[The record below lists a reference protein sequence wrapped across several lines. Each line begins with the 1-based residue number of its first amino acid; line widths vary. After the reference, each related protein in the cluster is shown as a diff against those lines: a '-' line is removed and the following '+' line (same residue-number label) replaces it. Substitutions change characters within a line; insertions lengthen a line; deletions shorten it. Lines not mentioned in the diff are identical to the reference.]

1 MKANLFGVAGAA
13 LAFLGVVSLAYSATF
28 GFLYSDGRYTTIA
41 PPGSTGSEAFD
52 INDRGQ
58 IVGDLGGVT
67 VTPLPPT
74 WMMMML
80 AGLAGFGLL
89 SYRRKRTLSAA
100 AARFFGFGLGG
111 VAPALTL
118 GNGSPTLML
127 ETMALKLQVANGSRA
142 SSSLAL
148 RFKFLALAMLACA
161 TCCFAFVPFASAS
174 TVAASGAGWCASYNL
189 EPCNNTNTSV
199 LANDFAGFLG
209 DEGHFQNW
217 YFFNIPNI
225 PITSATLS
233 IFNNCSTCAG
243 VPSDTYTVYAATL
256 IGYGSLVSG
265 SALGAVNVG
274 TADAIAPGFVDIV
287 LNPTGVALL
296 NSAAGGSFLF
306 GGGTD
311 NPGGGPNSGIFGAD
325 QTAQAELIFNGAATP
340 LPAALP
346 LFATGLG
353 ALGLLGWRRKR
364 KNAAVVAAP

>member
-1 MKANLFGVAGAA
+1 
-13 LAFLGVVSLAYSATF
+13 
-28 GFLYSDGRYTTIA
+28 
-41 PPGSTGSEAFD
+41 
-52 INDRGQ
+52 
-58 IVGDLGGVT
+58 
-67 VTPLPPT
+67 
-74 WMMMML
+74 
-80 AGLAGFGLL
+80 
-89 SYRRKRTLSAA
+89 
-100 AARFFGFGLGG
+100 
-111 VAPALTL
+111 
-118 GNGSPTLML
+118 
-127 ETMALKLQVANGSRA
+127 MALKLQVANGSRA

-256 IGYGSLVSG
+256 YGSLVSG

-311 NPGGGPNSGIFGAD
+311 NPG
-325 QTAQAELIFNGAATP
+325 
-340 LPAALP
+340 
-346 LFATGLG
+346 
-353 ALGLLGWRRKR
+353 
-364 KNAAVVAAP
+364 AAPIRVSLEQTRLHRLNSSSTVLPPRSLRLCHFSPPVSAR